1 MLIQKGGI
9 TRNINPDRLHEYTA
23 KGYEAVD
30 AVGVTP
36 APPAPPEPPTPSGE
50 KPLERMNTA
59 ELLEKAAELGM
70 DISEATTNKQ
80 RVEAIQ
86 AFLAETAEE

>member
-9 TRNINPDRLHEYTA
+9 TRNIDPDRLHEYTA

-36 APPAPPEPPTPSGE
+36 APPAPPKPPSGE
-50 KPLERMNTA
+50 KQPKKPGAKE
-59 ELLEKAAELGM
+59 
-70 DISEATTNKQ
+70 
-80 RVEAIQ
+80 
-86 AFLAETAEE
+86 